1 MGIKDSKIP
10 GFTGLITDVRF
21 EVKDFDDG
29 PALRL
34 NVEYEGNEYPD
45 WYTCGSAEHIT
56 VTDGGHKW
64 SHEDGF
70 EFSRASQGIKLFLLP
85 LVTLVEK
92 AGIPYDDSLNDLS
105 QLIGIKVRNEKREFT
120 TKYQGK
126 TYNRVKAVPVEIVE
140 GPSTARAAS
149 VKKEALNE
157 PEADLDET
165 LVKVLEANDGEVE
178 VAAITAKAL
187 AAVLGK
193 DVSYKERKALAKAL
207 TEPSY
212 LESQEVA
219 EVDGGTLTFAA

>member
-10 GFTGLITDVRF
+10 GFTGLITDIRF
-21 EVKDFDDG
+21 EVKEFDDNK
-29 PALRL
+29 ALRL

-45 WYTCGSAEHIT
+45 WYTCGSADHIT

-64 SHEDGF
+64 SFEDDYN
-70 EFSRASQGIKLFLLP
+70 FSRASQGIKMFLLP
-85 LVTLVEK
+85 LIDLMEK
-92 AGIPYDDSLNDLS
+92 AGIPYNDEANDLT
-105 QLIGIKVRNEKREFT
+105 QMIGLKVRNEKREFT

-140 GPSTARAAS
+140 GSSTSRAAA
-149 VKKEALNE
+149 VKRDAVDE

-165 LVKVLEANDGEVE
+165 LSKVLEANDGEVE

-193 DVSYKERKALAKAL
+193 DVPYKERKALAKAL
-207 TEPSY
+207 TDPAY
-212 LESQEVA
+212 LDSQEVA